1 MCFTEISA
9 STATLNW
16 YAEHLESH
24 IESFTQHLDG
34 SDYQYRKSLY
44 GTSTW
49 LNWTV
54 SDQSRFFAA
63 VSRHSR
69 LRADLIA
76 LDCCKPESEVF
87 LYLDALDKGLNAV
100 ITLEESDKPATNT
113 PARKKRLR
121 ESKALAAREVS
132 DRWIAREE
140 ELAKQLLEDDQEEER
155 HRREESTLKTR
166 HEERKATRR
175 RIHDEVDDR
184 VERRGRRNQ
193 AAREIEA
200 GWAIEDWGR
209 ILDTSKLA
217 QLNKLTRPSWC
228 EWYSDRVRLARL
240 LPGQDAGPAEPDQ
253 TTQNDGP
260 KGRNGYSRHAKIAMD
275 NAALAALLAMNK
287 RERTT
292 EQRADLAKLV
302 NRKRNR
308 DNVRTK
314 RLLELGMTEEDI
326 KNEGGID
333 KVFLKSIGQDENA
346 EAIVPEGFVEP
357 SRSARSSP
365 TKTGR
370 GKSVSRQASPVDD
383 STVSEEDAGV
393 KHLRSIGLDDYVH
406 TSNIDIF
413 NFKTLTPSTD
423 GPDLTLPIL
432 QTLVT
437 KVRAFLLQVMLQ
449 SLLIA
454 EGEAMQLDEKVEVE
468 ARHIEDALID
478 PETLMLD
485 ISAESA
491 YESRSASLMLGVDD
505 NESLN
510 EPTDASN
517 HQLTEEEDSA
527 IDSAAAKM
535 DETMDTLAEAELWR
549 NIGVGNGA
557 DLSEDIASARKG
569 ELTAGIAD

>member
-1 MCFTEISA
+1 ME
-9 STATLNW
+9 
-16 YAEHLESH
+16 
-24 IESFTQHLDG
+24 
-34 SDYQYRKSLY
+34 
-44 GTSTW
+44 
-49 LNWTV
+49 
-54 SDQSRFFAA
+54 A
-63 VSRHSR
+63 V
-69 LRADLIA
+69 
-76 LDCCKPESEVF
+76 
-87 LYLDALDKGLNAV
+87 
-100 ITLEESDKPATNT
+100 
-113 PARKKRLR
+113 
-121 ESKALAAREVS
+121 
-132 DRWIAREE
+132 
-140 ELAKQLLEDDQEEER
+140 
-155 HRREESTLKTR
+155 
-166 HEERKATRR
+166 
-175 RIHDEVDDR
+175 
-184 VERRGRRNQ
+184 
-193 AAREIEA
+193 
-200 GWAIEDWGR
+200 WAIEDWGD
-209 ILDTSKLA
+209 ILDRIKLA

-228 EWYSDRVRLARL
+228 DWYSDRVRLARL
-240 LPGQDAGPAEPDQ
+240 PPAQAASPAEPDQ
-253 TTQNDGP
+253 MTQNDGP

-275 NAALAALLAMNK
+275 NAALAALLAMSK

-406 TSNIDIF
+406 TRNIDIF

-478 PETLMLD
+478 PETLMMG
-485 ISAESA
+485 ISANPA
-491 YESRSASLMLGVDD
+491 YESWSDSPMLEVDD
-505 NESLN
+505 NECLI
-510 EPTDASN
+510 EPIAGSN
-517 HQLTEEEDSA
+517 HQLTEEEDGA
-527 IDSAAAKM
+527 IDSAAAKL
-535 DETMDTLAEAELWR
+535 DETMDASAEGELWR
-549 NIGVGNGA
+549 NIGVENGA

-569 ELTAGIAD
+569 EPTIEISD